1 MAERRLAGFTKLD
14 FERNQLV
21 FKDKQS
27 CLSFYFGKGML
38 NKKGEIIMKKEIGL
52 LVTVL
57 AIGALAGCDTK
68 NNTDTSES
76 THSSTHTS
84 TTISS
89 ESSSS
94 SSEATSSSAAQ
105 TESSETVTQAGTL
118 DQLSAAFPQ
127 DRLPSEVPMT
137 EQKTL
142 NAATHQGTNQLSIL
156 YYQLNDQRKLDDSSL
171 NNETPIASYQKV
183 TYEEKNQAAEAVHAT
198 PDDGG
203 QAVDL
208 GHAITGHMQGAAGS
222 SYLSW
227 QEGNWNLT
235 VRAVNQ
241 ENQDPVPV
249 AKKIVAYL
257 EEAMLPAPDLGQ
269 ITVDMGKSDYTA
281 TTVSWQ
287 DGKITYTLQHQDPL
301 SALKMAVSMNQ

>member
-1 MAERRLAGFTKLD
+1 
-14 FERNQLV
+14 
-21 FKDKQS
+21 
-27 CLSFYFGKGML
+27 ML
-38 NKKGEIIMKKEIGL
+38 YKKGEIIMKKEIGL

-68 NNTDTSES
+68 NNTDKSES

-94 SSEATSSSAAQ
+94 SSEAASSSAAQ
-105 TESSETVTQAGTL
+105 TSSKTVTQAGTL

-127 DRLPSEVPMT
+127 DRLPSDEG
-137 EQKTL
+137 
-142 NAATHQGTNQLSIL
+142 ADQLSIL
-156 YYQLNDQRKLDDSSL
+156 YYQLNDQRELNDPSL
-171 NNETPIASYQKV
+171 NNETPIASYKNAA
-183 TYEEKNQAAEAVHAT
+183 YENEDQAAEAVHANL
-198 PDDGG
+198 DEGG

-208 GHAITGHMQGAAGS
+208 GHNITGHMQGAAGS

-257 EEAMLPAPDLGQ
+257 EEAMLPAPGIGQ
-269 ITVDMGKSDYTA
+269 ITIDMGKSDYTA
-281 TTVSWQ
+281 NSVSWQ
-287 DGKITYTLQHQDPL
+287 DSKITYTLQHQDPL

>member
-1 MAERRLAGFTKLD
+1 
-14 FERNQLV
+14 
-21 FKDKQS
+21 
-27 CLSFYFGKGML
+27 ML
-38 NKKGEIIMKKEIGL
+38 YKKGEIIMKKEIGL

-68 NNTDTSES
+68 NNTDKSES

-94 SSEATSSSAAQ
+94 SSEAASSSAAQ
-105 TESSETVTQAGTL
+105 TSSKTVTQAGTL

-127 DRLPSEVPMT
+127 DRLPSEVPVT

-142 NAATHQGTNQLSIL
+142 NAATDEGGDQLSIL
-156 YYQLNDQRKLDDSSL
+156 YYQLNDQRELNDPSL
-171 NNETPIASYQKV
+171 NNETPIASYKNAA
-183 TYEEKNQAAEAVHAT
+183 YENEDQAAEAVHANL
-198 PDDGG
+198 DEGG

-208 GHAITGHMQGAAGS
+208 GHNITGHMQGAAGS

-257 EEAMLPAPDLGQ
+257 EEAMLPAPGIGQ
-269 ITVDMGKSDYTA
+269 ITIDMGKSDYTA
-281 TTVSWQ
+281 NSVSWQ
-287 DGKITYTLQHQDPL
+287 DSKITYTLQHQDPL

>member
-1 MAERRLAGFTKLD
+1 
-14 FERNQLV
+14 
-21 FKDKQS
+21 
-27 CLSFYFGKGML
+27 
-38 NKKGEIIMKKEIGL
+38 MKKEIDL

-68 NNTDTSES
+68 NNTDKSES

-94 SSEATSSSAAQ
+94 SSEAASSSAAQ
-105 TESSETVTQAGTL
+105 TSSKTVTQAGTL

-127 DRLPSEVPMT
+127 DRLPSEVPLT

-142 NAATHQGTNQLSIL
+142 NAATDEGTDQLSIL
-156 YYQLNDQRKLDDSSL
+156 YYQLNDQRELNDPSL
-171 NNETPIASYQKV
+171 NNETPIASYKNAA
-183 TYEEKNQAAEAVHAT
+183 YENEDQAAEAVHANL
-198 PDDGG
+198 DEGG

-208 GHAITGHMQGAAGS
+208 GHNITGHMQGAAGS

-257 EEAMLPAPDLGQ
+257 EEAMLPAPGIGQ
-269 ITVDMGKSDYTA
+269 ITIDMGKSDYTA
-281 TTVSWQ
+281 NSVSWQ
-287 DGKITYTLQHQDPL
+287 DSKITYTLQHQDPL